1 METGKMEGDIGWG
14 GEAHESLAVVEGVR
28 VSGPGVRGGPWM
40 MGTRSHCVSTMSTD
54 SLQQQGNPL
63 APGKEKE
70 VRARLLRVGGH
81 P

>member
-1 METGKMEGDIGWG
+1 
-14 GEAHESLAVVEGVR
+14 
-28 VSGPGVRGGPWM
+28 M